1 MTTTDFLCSGSISC
15 LLTRRASTNCTPM
28 PTPYSSRSR
37 HNSPPSTI
45 VTSTRNDHKRNSS
58 NPSYSPTI
66 TSSGH
71 QQKLNVVTRVAI
83 EGKARRS
90 QDGAS
95 IRMFLKVCDYIL
107 ATIFILIFLLKDNST
122 PGLCHPRLNYPSLL
136 RFERLLFPYFIF
148 IKMFAL
154 QRKMSRSSRPRS
166 TH

>member
-1 MTTTDFLCSGSISC
+1 
-15 LLTRRASTNCTPM
+15 M
-28 PTPYSSRSR
+28 PVSHSFRSR

-45 VTSTRNDHKRNSS
+45 ATPARTGHRRSLSS
-58 NPSYSPTI
+58 NPGTI

-83 EGKARRS
+83 EGKARRG

-95 IRMFLKVCDYIL
+95 IRMFLKVRVSCRCWQL
-107 ATIFILIFLLKDNST
+107 IFILPFFTLDNSSLR
-122 PGLCHPRLNYPSLL
+122 LCYARLDYSSLF
-136 RFERLLFPYFIF
+136 RFEWLLSVYSTFFQCF
-148 IKMFAL
+148 TL